1 MCCNRGNKSFL
12 EGTTGQHFIVSTT
25 GIGASLVA
33 QTVKNL
39 PVIQETQVQSW
50 VRKIPREGNGSSILA
65 WRIPWTEETGKLQ
78 SMRSQTVGY
87 DQATNTQAF
96 MGLNHMNLPFLYFK
110 RYQNI
115 GNFIWLR
122 LKYLISVNFVLW

>member
-1 MCCNRGNKSFL
+1 MLRVCIA
-12 EGTTGQHFIVSTT
+12 TGATNPAWKGQLGSILQCPPQAF
-25 GIGASLVA
+25 GASLVA

-78 SMRSQTVGY
+78 AMGSQTVGY
-87 DQATNTQAF
+87 NQATNTQAF
-96 MGLNHMNLPFLYFK
+96 MGLT
-110 RYQNI
+110 I
-115 GNFIWLR
+115 
-122 LKYLISVNFVLW
+122 